1 MTDDDRRLA
10 SLAAAFAPER
20 APALVARL
28 SGAVSRDVV
37 SHAARLAAA
46 RREERL
52 RSLSEALAFAYDPAH
67 VEAAA
72 AQERPL
78 VAAILRALSAGDC
91 TAGTGASPVL
101 VRLCRERLGR

>member
-1 MTDDDRRLA
+1 MTEDDRRVA
-10 SLAAAFAPER
+10 SLAAAFAPDR

-52 RSLSEALAFAYDPAH
+52 RSLSEALALAPDPAR
-67 VEAAA
+67 VESAAA
-72 AQERPL
+72 LERPA
-78 VAAILRALSAGDC
+78 VAAVLRALSADGW
-91 TAGTGASPVL
+91 TGGTGASPVL